1 MYISK
6 KTWENK
12 KDLTFFA
19 GRWGTTTLYWSTR
32 RNRRLPGFSF
42 VNLDPILNRV
52 NTRYG
57 ATYILTIGNTNQAEI
72 CSAFICWLF
81 RNQVSSMWVVEG
93 PDWQIFVQGPN
104 WQIFV
109 QGRNR
114 GDLGLNSATTR
125 MGGRWWEETSFVRIW
140 VKYQSRE
147 SVQSKYSKIA
157 QFVEFIDPFYPKYY
171 LKYEIWAIDKQIV
184 RLFL

>member
-1 MYISK
+1 MRYNNPVLIDKEEPSSPRFLFRQSGSHFK
-6 KTWENK
+6 KSEHK
-12 KDLTFFA
+12 I
-19 GRWGTTTLYWSTR
+19 WS
-32 RNRRLPGFSF
+32 NIYSDQF
-42 VNLDPILNRV
+42 D
-52 NTRYG
+52 Y
-57 ATYILTIGNTNQAEI
+57 QAEI

-81 RNQVSSMWVVEG
+81 RNQVSSMWLVEGPDWQIFVQG